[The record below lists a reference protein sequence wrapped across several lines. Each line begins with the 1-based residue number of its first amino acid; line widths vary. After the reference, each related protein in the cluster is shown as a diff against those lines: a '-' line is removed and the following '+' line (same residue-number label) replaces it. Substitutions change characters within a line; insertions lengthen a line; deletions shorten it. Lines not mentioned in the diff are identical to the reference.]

1 MVTTKRKKAR
11 QPFGYAFI
19 FWRLHLQLVFVS
31 TILVCD
37 QVQNRIPQHR
47 YHKSRKWQRRFELS
61 YWTLSTILYCNAN
74 WLAMVSCALHY
85 KMADTY
91 ISYRNGG
98 ENYKRFIRMQI
109 NQIDNSLFYQ
119 LDAQILYFNPLNTK
133 RRLLY
138 LKTQSVLRCEHFSS
152 RL

>member
-1 MVTTKRKKAR
+1 
-11 QPFGYAFI
+11 
-19 FWRLHLQLVFVS
+19 
-31 TILVCD
+31 
-37 QVQNRIPQHR
+37 
-47 YHKSRKWQRRFELS
+47 
-61 YWTLSTILYCNAN
+61 
-74 WLAMVSCALHY
+74 MVSCALHY